1 MLPVKL
7 KTTPQQFFFC
17 ILAENFKKIK
27 VSTKERKEIEKENRR
42 KLILDA
48 AVKVMQ
54 SHGLHGLSIDLIAT
68 ETQLAKGTIYLYFK
82 SKEEILSVLS
92 IKARNL
98 LFAEFQKIEK
108 SKSSDIEKLKDI
120 IRVDYQFYKKNPL
133 NYDLVSLYEVNN
145 KLTETEEMHQ
155 SGENITNLIVGI
167 ANRAQAN
174 GTLNANINP
183 SILSMGLWGMSV
195 GMLQLIKVRGAIMKE
210 KLGIS
215 EKDLVNTFI
224 EMLEN
229 GVKK

>member
-1 MLPVKL
+1 
-7 KTTPQQFFFC
+7 
-17 ILAENFKKIK
+17 
-27 VSTKERKEIEKENRR
+27 
-42 KLILDA
+42 
-48 AVKVMQ
+48 MQ

-167 ANRAQAN
+167 ATRAQEN

-183 SILSMGLWGMSV
+183 SILSMSLWGMSV